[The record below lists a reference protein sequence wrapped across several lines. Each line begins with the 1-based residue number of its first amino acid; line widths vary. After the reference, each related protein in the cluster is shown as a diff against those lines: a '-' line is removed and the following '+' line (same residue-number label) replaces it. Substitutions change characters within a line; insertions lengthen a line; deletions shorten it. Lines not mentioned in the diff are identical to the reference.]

1 MDKEEP
7 CEKSSLPKL
16 PPKSRFNDEESTAVL
31 RLLLKQERFLK
42 DKDNPALT
50 LTPGK
55 TSKQL
60 PPVSRDHE
68 GTNDERGMMRENILP
83 VASHQ
88 GCSSSL
94 RYLDPLPGRKAA
106 TDGTGSEEGNFR
118 SAKLAKA
125 KESQKESYRRQQQP
139 QQQQILRR
147 QRSQQETISKLKEAK
162 NIKSRNLL
170 LRARS
175 CPDSDQ
181 LSEYYSPK
189 YPTQE
194 NISFIPPNR

>member
-125 KESQKESYRRQQQP
+125 KESQKESYRRQLQSTP
-139 QQQQILRR
+139 HKRISVSSPLIDKHTERR
-147 QRSQQETISKLKEAK
+147 KTMLKIFRIMII
-162 NIKSRNLL
+162 N
-170 LRARS
+170 
-175 CPDSDQ
+175 C
-181 LSEYYSPK
+181 SP
-189 YPTQE
+189 
-194 NISFIPPNR
+194 F